1 MPDKDGDDEKKSTKS
16 VVNKKQK
23 QMMGEQQQKKI
34 IPSGQG
40 LTDYSKIPSL
50 PGLGGGGGGTDSI
63 MAPGTSKSLKKRVG
77 DLAKVLTFPFHKRR
91 VDPTEKFASEE
102 FIPEEGYDIARDMGR
117 VRPSKDKK
125 DATTMPVSKEMKKTR
140 KVNKGPSALELVKK
154 KYGKAVMKVGKK
166 KANEEL
172 DLTQVAE
179 AFGGY
184 IIESEFEIR
193 KIKGKTYF
201 YPSPDERKKKK
212 NIVKKPTPFTKPIK
226 PADPSLPDPFADIDQ
241 TKIPDDI
248 KKDIEQGGGTDPRF
262 KKSSEGRFSKTGGTV
277 KEPVT
282 GTSQAKGSKP
292 KDKIKLAD
300 DPSQVGRASEVKI
313 IKKGKKPTSSTPPP
327 KFTSD
332 EIRASQD
339 AKRQQKGKDRIIDVD
354 AGETTGELT
363 RTASA
368 KIEKP
373 QKETKKPRSAT
384 KASPRE
390 LKQTQKEIEK
400 SKLDPKRLG
409 QPVVPSPVKT
419 MGKDGQMK
427 NRPLPA
433 FGSQM
438 TDYWKQS
445 PAGIAKMKG
454 IDVDTGKKF
463 DMTNPQDY
471 DKFMKVTG
479 SSKRAK
485 DSAKFRT
492 QSPDSAITRTGTD
505 LAKVGTPT
513 KGGSIVSKAAKDYT
527 KFVKANPVLG
537 GVSGLAA
544 YDLGKGILSKIMNLR
559 GPGIQGGKAGF
570 RSAGR

>member
-16 VVNKKQK
+16 VVNKRQK
-23 QMMGEQQQKKI
+23 QMMG
-34 IPSGQG
+34 
-40 LTDYSKIPSL
+40 
-50 PGLGGGGGGTDSI
+50 
-63 MAPGTSKSLKKRVG
+63 
-77 DLAKVLTFPFHKRR
+77 
-91 VDPTEKFASEE
+91 
-102 FIPEEGYDIARDMGR
+102 EEGYDIARDMGK

-125 DATTMPVSKEMKKTR
+125 DATTMPVSKEMKKTQ

-184 IIESEFEIR
+184 IVEKSEIR

-201 YPSPDERKKKK
+201 YPLKGERKGARELLKKLK
-212 NIVKKPTPFTKPIK
+212 QKGDETKRDVDKPMDKPPKGIEDFM
-226 PADPSLPDPFADIDQ
+226 ASPDPFNPEKGAAKAKETAKKEIETDV
-241 TKIPDDI
+241 DD
-248 KKDIEQGGGTDPRF
+248 DPRF
-262 KKSSEGRFSKTGGTV
+262 DAERKEREGQFSAGPTGQKF
-277 KEPVT
+277 KEPAKPT
-282 GTSQAKGSKP
+282 EKKGSKTP
-292 KDKIKLAD
+292 IGTKLSPITTGGKVKTTF
-300 DPSQVGRASEVKI
+300 DPSVIDPKFQE
-313 IKKGKKPTSSTPPP
+313 KKPIS
-327 KFTSD
+327 SD
-332 EIRASQD
+332 EIRA
-339 AKRQQKGKDRIIDVD
+339 AKAFKKDLK
-354 AGETTGELT
+354 GETPLPGETEVGKSELKKV
-363 RTASA
+363 ASA

-373 QKETKKPRSAT
+373 QKETKKPRSAK
-384 KASPRE
+384 KASPAE
-390 LKQTQKEIEK
+390 LRQTRREIER
-400 SKLDPKRLG
+400 SQAAPEN
-409 QPVVPSPVKT
+409 QVVLSPVKT
-419 MGKDGQMK
+419 MGKDGVMR

-438 TDYWKQS
+438 SDYFKKS
-445 PAGIAKMKG
+445 PAGLAKLKG
-454 IDVDTGKKF
+454 IDAETGKKF
-463 DMTNPQDY
+463 DMTKPQDY

-559 GPGIQGGKAGF
+559 GPSVKGGKAGF
-570 RSAGR
+570 RSAGGYQAT

>member
-1 MPDKDGDDEKKSTKS
+1 MPEKEGAEEKSTKS

-23 QMMGEQQQKKI
+23 QMMG
-34 IPSGQG
+34 
-40 LTDYSKIPSL
+40 
-50 PGLGGGGGGTDSI
+50 
-63 MAPGTSKSLKKRVG
+63 
-77 DLAKVLTFPFHKRR
+77 
-91 VDPTEKFASEE
+91 
-102 FIPEEGYDIARDMGR
+102 EEGYDIARDMGR

-125 DATTMPVSKEMKKTR
+125 DATTMPVSDEVKKTQ
-140 KVNKGPSALELVKK
+140 KVNKGPSALERVKA

-193 KIKGKTYF
+193 KIKGKTYL
-201 YPSPDERKKKK
+201 YPSPDERKKKR
-212 NIVKKPTPFTKPIK
+212 NIVKKPTPFTKPQK
-226 PADPSLPDPFADIDQ
+226 PADPSIDPFDDIDQ

-262 KKSSEGRFSKTGGTV
+262 KKSSEGRFSKTGETV

-292 KDKIKLAD
+292 KDKIKLPD
-300 DPSQVGRASEVKI
+300 DPSQVGRAGEVKI
-313 IKKGKKPTSSTPPP
+313 IQKGKKPTSSTPPP

-390 LKQTQKEIEK
+390 LKRIQKEIEK

-409 QPVVPSPVKT
+409 QPVVPSPTPT
-419 MGKDGQMK
+419 MGKDGVYR

-463 DMTNPQDY
+463 DMTNPKDY
-471 DKFMKVTG
+471 DKYMKVIG
-479 SSKRAK
+479 SSRRAK

-537 GVSGLAA
+537 GVTSLAT
-544 YDLGKGILSKIMNLR
+544 YDIGRGIFSKIMNLR
-559 GPGIQGGKAGF
+559 GPGVRGGRAGF
-570 RSAGR
+570 RSAGGNVAT